1 MSTTNVA
8 IEKFTVAQLATAI
21 SSITGET
28 VTAKS
33 FNYKSKAVDRLKAL
47 INEQGLDAQGIL
59 QAADIEAVTPT
70 GEALS
75 GIGISS
81 NAKPP
86 KPKRKPRD
94 SKQAKVIE
102 MLKRDEGATLSQ
114 IIEATGWQPH
124 TVRGAISGALKKK
137 LGLTIVSRKLD
148 SGERL
153 YRIEA

>member
-8 IEKFTVAQLATAI
+8 VDKFTVAQLATAI

-47 INEQGLDAQGIL
+47 IDEQGLDVQGIL
-59 QAADIEAVTPT
+59 QAAGIEAIMPT

-81 NAKPP
+81 SVKPP

-102 MLKRDEGATLSQ
+102 MLKRDEDAAF
-114 IIEATGWQPH
+114 E
-124 TVRGAISGALKKK
+124 K
-137 LGLTIVSRKLD
+137 LLACEDTEWRLD
-148 SGERL
+148 DGSWNNGDA
-153 YRIEA
+153 YVTAVDPINNA

>member
-1 MSTTNVA
+1 MTNSSLAV
-8 IEKFTVAQLATAI
+8 EKFTVAQIATAI
-21 SSITGET
+21 SAITGET

-33 FNYKSKAVDRLKAL
+33 FNYKSKAVERLNAL
-47 INEQGLDAQGIL
+47 IDEQRLDAQGIL
-59 QAADIEAVTPT
+59 QAAGIEAITPT

-75 GIGISS
+75 GIGLGS

-86 KPKRKPRD
+86 KPKRKSRD

-114 IIEATGWQPH
+114 IIEVTGWQPH

-137 LGLTIVSRKLD
+137 LGFTIASRKLD
-148 SGERL
+148 SDERL
-153 YRIEA
+153 YRIEE